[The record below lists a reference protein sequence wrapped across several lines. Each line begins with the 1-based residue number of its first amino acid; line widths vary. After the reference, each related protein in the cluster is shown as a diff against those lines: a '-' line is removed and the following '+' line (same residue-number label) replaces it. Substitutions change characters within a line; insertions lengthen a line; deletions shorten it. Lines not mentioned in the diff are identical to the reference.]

1 MLLFWLAA
9 CQPIEAPQDTWDSN
23 GPDLDDTAGGTDDT
37 GSPPAIVDHCGATD
51 SAGETWSADAVH
63 RVKCDVK
70 VNQGTLTIEAGATVI
85 FVDATALRVGEGDL
99 QASLIVAGED
109 AAPVVFRPE
118 VDTGAPSYKG
128 VQLGALADG
137 VQLSHLDMAWAGSG
151 NAAILVTD
159 AELGVTDVSIQGS
172 SGDGVLFKRAGR
184 FAEGASGLTVS
195 EVEGAGVRIGADH
208 ADSLPREGV
217 DLGTDGLIALR
228 DGTVSA
234 PLALV
239 DLGASY
245 LIDGIVQFEGTADD
259 PATLSVG
266 PGVAFRFATGAG
278 FEFSKDGGAS
288 AVVMQGTAES
298 PITLTS
304 YAANERGQ
312 WRGLLF
318 EQGTLTADLEHVVVE
333 NAGDRLKGAI
343 QIDRTTAL
351 LQHVTITGSS
361 SAGLAMRYTGAL
373 EPDSTGLLITGNASA
388 IQTTAWGMG
397 TVPADTVVSGNDQ
410 DLIWVTQ
417 NGDIPAS
424 TAWTYLGGTLV
435 IDVDIEVDGTAEA
448 PAVLTLA
455 PGLTLRFVA
464 DKGLFVAGNGGAAGL
479 LANGTETQPIVF
491 TPYDANLP
499 GQWAGVGIYGEAL
512 AGSTQLTHVTIQY
525 GGGRSLKGNLQFKN
539 AGGTVQDALI
549 QYSSEYG
556 IHVSGD
562 EFAPTLSGITYVDNL
577 SGDLYEPEE

>member
-1 MLLFWLAA
+1 MLLIWLAA
-9 CQPIEAPQDTWDSN
+9 CQPIEAPQDTWDSD
-23 GPDLDDTAGGTDDT
+23 GPDIDDT
-37 GSPPAIVDHCGATD
+37 GGSDDTGAPPTLLDHCGVTE
-51 SAGETWSADAVH
+51 SEGETWTADVVH

-85 FVDATALRVGEGDL
+85 FEDATALRIGEGDL
-99 QASLIVAGED
+99 QASLVVAGEA
-109 AAPVVFRPE
+109 AAPVTFQPV
-118 VDTGAPSYKG
+118 VDTGEPSYKG
-128 VQLGALADG
+128 LQLGALAEG
-137 VQLSHLDMAWAGSG
+137 VQLSHLDMARAGSG

-159 AELGVTDVSIQGS
+159 AELGVTNVTIQGS
-172 SGDGVLFKRAGR
+172 EGDGVLFKRAGR

-195 EVEGAGVRIGADH
+195 EVEGASVRIGAEH
-208 ADSLPREGV
+208 ADSLPREGM
-217 DLGTDGLIALR
+217 DMGDQGLIALR
-228 DGTVSA
+228 DGTVTA

-266 PGVAFRFATGAG
+266 PGVDFRFATGAG
-278 FEFSKDGGAS
+278 LEFSKDGGAS
-288 AVVMQGTAES
+288 AVVMQGTADE

-318 EQGTLTADLEHVVVE
+318 EQGTLTADLEHVVIE
-333 NAGDRLKGAI
+333 NAGDRLKGAV
-343 QIDRTTAL
+343 QVDRTTAL
-351 LQHVTITGSS
+351 LQNVTITGSS
-361 SAGLAMRYTGAL
+361 SAGLAIRYTGAL
-373 EPDSTGLLITGNASA
+373 EEGSTGLLISGNATA

-397 TVPADTVVSGNDQ
+397 SVPTDTIVSGNDQ

-435 IDVDIEVDGTAEA
+435 IDVDIEVNGTAEA

-455 PGLTLRFVA
+455 PGLTLRFVS
-464 DKGLFVAGNGGAAGL
+464 DKGLFIAGDGGASGL
-479 LANGTETQPIVF
+479 LANGTESQPIVF
-491 TPYDANLP
+491 TPYDANVP
-499 GQWAGVGIYGEAL
+499 GQWAGVGIYSQAL
-512 AGSTQLTHVTIQY
+512 AESTQLTHVTIQY
-525 GGGRSLKGNLQFKN
+525 GGGRSLKGNLQFKD
-539 AGGTVQDALI
+539 AGGTVQNALI

-562 EFAPTLSGITYVDNL
+562 EFAPTLSDVTYVDNV
-577 SGDLYEPEE
+577 SGDLYEPEG